1 MLINKTDKPLEITYN
16 QKTIIVEPGKQLDV
30 RDFGILNQHVLE
42 VEKHLVT
49 KFPGSFNQEKNQDI
63 LETNKLHV
71 EKIENLEKSIVEL
84 NKNINSL
91 QKSNDQNSDKL
102 NKVLAENEGLKAQI
116 QSLTKEKGELVGKLK
131 AVK

>member
-1 MLINKTDKPLEITYN
+1 MLINKTDKSLEITYN

>member
-1 MLINKTDKPLEITYN
+1 MLINKTEKTLEITYN
-16 QKTIIVEPGKQLDV
+16 QKTIEIEPGKQLDV

-63 LETNKLHV
+63 LATNKLHL
-71 EKIENLEKSIVEL
+71 EKIEKLEKEILDL

-91 QKSNDQNSDKL
+91 QKSNDQNKNKL
-102 NKVLAENEGLKAQI
+102 DKVLLENEGLKAQV